1 MPHQP
6 SDRPRLDIDP
16 DFHDLLTGSYRRLSG
31 EDLTPPGSDAHW
43 LYEAAPMAVLAH
55 DGRADPRFIYANRA
69 AQACFEYGWDE
80 LVGLPSRLLALPDA
94 QAERQRM
101 LDEVAHRGISFGYR
115 GLRVAKSGRTF
126 WIEDGV
132 IWQLIAPD
140 GSIRGQA
147 ATFSAPGITG

>member
-16 DFHDLLTGSYRRLSG
+16 DFHGLLTGSYRRLSG
-31 EDLTPPGSDAHW
+31 KDLAPPGSDAHW

-55 DGRADPRFIYANRA
+55 DRQADPRFIYANRA

-80 LVGLPSRLLALPDA
+80 LVGLPSRLSALPDA
-94 QAERQRM
+94 RAERQRM
-101 LDEVAHRGISFGYR
+101 LDEVAHWGISFGYR
-115 GLRVAKSGRTF
+115 GLRVAKSGRIF

-147 ATFSAPGITG
+147 ATFSAAI